1 MAKSFFLGITNIS
14 SYLGMAKSFFLGIA
28 NDFLFK
34 EWQKVSEILAPD
46 GPDEEAQKRE
56 RLKEVSQDLQRG
68 WHDNKK
74 V

>member
-1 MAKSFFLGITNIS
+1 MAKSFFWESQI
-14 SYLGMAKSFFLGIA
+14 YLLIQ
-28 NDFLFK
+28 